1 MFSGVVV
8 SSGIRAGLRFIKEKS
23 EVLENI
29 WAPDWDINQL
39 LEKPRLLND
48 MVREICGT
56 SFVQM
61 IIIPIKQMVA
71 V

>member
-29 WAPDWDINQL
+29 WASDWDINQR
-39 LEKPRLLND
+39 LEEPRLLND
-48 MVREICGT
+48 MVRKINGT

-61 IIIPIKQMVA
+61 IIIPIK
-71 V
+71 

>member
-1 MFSGVVV
+1 ML
-8 SSGIRAGLRFIKEKS
+8 SSVTSAGISAGLRFIKEKP

-29 WAPDWDINQL
+29 WAPDWDINQR
-39 LEKPRLLND
+39 LEEPRLLND
-48 MVREICGT
+48 MVRKINGT

>member
-1 MFSGVVV
+1 MLSAVI
-8 SSGIRAGLRFIKEKS
+8 SSRISAGLSFIKEKPG
-23 EVLENI
+23 VVENI
-29 WAPDWDINQL
+29 WAPVWDINQR
-39 LEKPRLLND
+39 LEEPRSLND
-48 MVREICGT
+48 MVRKINGT